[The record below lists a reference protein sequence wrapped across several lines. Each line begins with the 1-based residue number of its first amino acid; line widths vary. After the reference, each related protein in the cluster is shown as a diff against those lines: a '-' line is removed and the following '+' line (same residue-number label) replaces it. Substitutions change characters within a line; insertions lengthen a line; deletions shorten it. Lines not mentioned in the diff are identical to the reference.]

1 MNKFIDLGCHVL
13 DGLSGFLSNGMI
25 DKSYSVYC
33 FEANPNVYPE
43 AVENS
48 EKYKDKVASIQIY
61 NRAISNSDEEVL
73 FNVEKTNNKSNACNL
88 LSVPPSRDVVYGATF
103 SWTQVHVQGISAK
116 TLMEMCAVSPD
127 DRVKIKCDIEGGEFD
142 FLWDLLN
149 WESIS
154 CVKEMY
160 IEWHE
165 RFWYPMHVPKIE
177 EKKTLIHK
185 LTEKGIAVH
194 EWH

>member
-1 MNKFIDLGCHVL
+1 MNKIIDLGCHVL
-13 DGLSGFLSNGMI
+13 DGLRDLI
-25 DKSYSVYC
+25 DKGIADDSCSVYC

-43 AVENS
+43 ALFNS
-48 EKYKDKVASIQIY
+48 KIYKDRVANIQIY
-61 NRAISNSDEEVL
+61 NRAVGNTDDEVI
-73 FNVEKTNNKSNACNL
+73 FNVEKNNNKSNACNL

-103 SWTQVHVQGISAK
+103 SWSQVRVQGICAK
-116 TLMEMCAVSPD
+116 TLMRTCGVTVEDV
-127 DRVKIKCDIEGGEFD
+127 VKIKCDIEGAEFD

-149 WESIS
+149 WEGIS

-185 LTEKGIAVH
+185 LTEKGIAVY